1 MKQKQKHD
9 EFIVNGCILLAIF
22 VLCFLLGGNH

>member
-1 MKQKQKHD
+1 MKQKHD
-9 EFIVNGCILLAIF
+9 EFIVTGCILLSIF